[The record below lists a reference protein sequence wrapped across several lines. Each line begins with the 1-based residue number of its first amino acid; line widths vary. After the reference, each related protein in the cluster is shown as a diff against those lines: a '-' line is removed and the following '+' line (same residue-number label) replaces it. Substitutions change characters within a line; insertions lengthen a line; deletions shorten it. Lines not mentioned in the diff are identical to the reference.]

1 MKDCLL
7 SFLIK
12 YVGTSDETMKQ
23 TEGGTSVTAIY
34 GILFCR
40 TLETLSTEIW
50 MSHEWREKITD
61 SYIRVVLF
69 YIECLTAVDSVY
81 ILRSSFPTFAG
92 DLLLTTSGTQNLNKY
107 LWYDMTYV
115 NPVNVIENYTT

>member
-40 TLETLSTEIW
+40 TLETLWVQKS
-50 MSHEWREKITD
+50 
-61 SYIRVVLF
+61 
-69 YIECLTAVDSVY
+69 ECHMNEGKKSLTA
-81 ILRSSFPTFAG
+81 T
-92 DLLLTTSGTQNLNKY
+92 
-107 LWYDMTYV
+107 
-115 NPVNVIENYTT
+115 